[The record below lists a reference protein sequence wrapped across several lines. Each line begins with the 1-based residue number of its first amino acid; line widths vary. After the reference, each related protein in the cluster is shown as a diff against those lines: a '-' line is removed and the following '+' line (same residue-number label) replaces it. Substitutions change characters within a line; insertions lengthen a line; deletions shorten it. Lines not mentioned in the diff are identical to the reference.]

1 MTVISLRIDTQEDKL
16 FKEYAK
22 AKNISVSALIRSSVL
37 EKIEDE
43 IDLGLYNQAMKDHKE
58 NPKSISFEDMLKE
71 LSDEMSSGYQVE
83 FEKGAQKALKKMDK
97 YQSLLIMGWIQKN
110 LVNCTDPRQHGKGL
124 TVNRSGEWRYRI
136 GDYRLIADINDE
148 TVTIL
153 MLEIGHRKNIYK

>member
-1 MTVISLRIDTQEDKL
+1 
-16 FKEYAK
+16 
-22 AKNISVSALIRSSVL
+22 
-37 EKIEDE
+37 
-43 IDLGLYNQAMKDHKE
+43 
-58 NPKSISFEDMLKE
+58 
-71 LSDEMSSGYQVE
+71 MSSGYQVE
-83 FEKGAQKALKKMDK
+83 FEKGAQKALKKMEK

>member
-1 MTVISLRIDTQEDKL
+1 
-16 FKEYAK
+16 
-22 AKNISVSALIRSSVL
+22 
-37 EKIEDE
+37 
-43 IDLGLYNQAMKDHKE
+43 
-58 NPKSISFEDMLKE
+58 
-71 LSDEMSSGYQVE
+71 MSSGYQVE
-83 FEKGAQKALKKMDK
+83 FEKGAQKAVKKMDK

>member
-1 MTVISLRIDTQEDKL
+1 
-16 FKEYAK
+16 
-22 AKNISVSALIRSSVL
+22 
-37 EKIEDE
+37 
-43 IDLGLYNQAMKDHKE
+43 
-58 NPKSISFEDMLKE
+58 
-71 LSDEMSSGYQVE
+71 MSSGDQVE

>member
-1 MTVISLRIDTQEDKL
+1 
-16 FKEYAK
+16 
-22 AKNISVSALIRSSVL
+22 
-37 EKIEDE
+37 
-43 IDLGLYNQAMKDHKE
+43 
-58 NPKSISFEDMLKE
+58 
-71 LSDEMSSGYQVE
+71 MSSGYQVE

>member
-1 MTVISLRIDTQEDKL
+1 
-16 FKEYAK
+16 
-22 AKNISVSALIRSSVL
+22 
-37 EKIEDE
+37 
-43 IDLGLYNQAMKDHKE
+43 
-58 NPKSISFEDMLKE
+58 
-71 LSDEMSSGYQVE
+71 MSSGYQVE

-110 LVNCTDPRQHGKGL
+110 LVNCTDPRQYGKGL

>member
-1 MTVISLRIDTQEDKL
+1 
-16 FKEYAK
+16 
-22 AKNISVSALIRSSVL
+22 
-37 EKIEDE
+37 
-43 IDLGLYNQAMKDHKE
+43 
-58 NPKSISFEDMLKE
+58 
-71 LSDEMSSGYQVE
+71 MSSGYQVE
-83 FEKGAQKALKKMDK
+83 FEKGDQKALKKMDK

-110 LVNCTDPRQHGKGL
+110 LVNCTDPRQHGKEL

>member
-1 MTVISLRIDTQEDKL
+1 
-16 FKEYAK
+16 
-22 AKNISVSALIRSSVL
+22 
-37 EKIEDE
+37 
-43 IDLGLYNQAMKDHKE
+43 
-58 NPKSISFEDMLKE
+58 
-71 LSDEMSSGYQVE
+71 MSSGYQFE

>member
-1 MTVISLRIDTQEDKL
+1 
-16 FKEYAK
+16 
-22 AKNISVSALIRSSVL
+22 
-37 EKIEDE
+37 
-43 IDLGLYNQAMKDHKE
+43 
-58 NPKSISFEDMLKE
+58 
-71 LSDEMSSGYQVE
+71 MSSGYQVE

-153 MLEIGHRKNIYK
+153 MLEIGHRKNIYT

>member
-1 MTVISLRIDTQEDKL
+1 
-16 FKEYAK
+16 
-22 AKNISVSALIRSSVL
+22 
-37 EKIEDE
+37 
-43 IDLGLYNQAMKDHKE
+43 
-58 NPKSISFEDMLKE
+58 
-71 LSDEMSSGYQVE
+71 MSSGYQVE

-97 YQSLLIMGWIQKN
+97 DQSLLIMGWIQKN